1 MKQLKD
7 FTLRLIA
14 GANIMNIIVMLAVG
28 YSGGVNPASHH
39 FIGIV
44 GLSFPIFMAIN
55 MAFLVFWLCVRKRWA
70 LIPFVGFVLCYGPV
84 RAYLPLNVYKPVP
97 NDCIKVLAY
106 NILSW
111 GEMKP
116 DNPDLSIIDYIVRT
130 DADIVSLE
138 EASATSWVRE
148 KIDSALAQRYPHQ
161 DTVLS
166 ADKTDDIWLMSKYPI
181 VRKQRIDYETK
192 TNHSAAF
199 WLKRGNDTII
209 VVANHLQSTSLSMA
223 ERSQFRSFMY
233 GDINHETTR
242 TESQTLYR
250 KLGKATSE
258 RSYQIDYLVR
268 FVEAHKHTPLIMC
281 GDFNDS
287 PISYS
292 RQRMASVL
300 NDCYVESGNGP
311 GISYHRNAFYV
322 RIDHIFCSDH
332 FLPYDCKVDNSI
344 STSDHYPIVCWL
356 KLRK

>member
-84 RAYLPLNVYKPVP
+84 RAYWPLNVYKPVP

-116 DNPDLSIIDYIVRT
+116 DNPDLSIIDYIGKT
-130 DADIVSLE
+130 NADTVSLE
-138 EASATSWVRE
+138 EASAPAWVRE
-148 KIDSALAQRYPHQ
+148 KIDSALSQRYPHQ

-166 ADKTDDIWLMSKYPI
+166 ADKTDDIWLMSK
-181 VRKQRIDYETK
+181 
-192 TNHSAAF
+192 
-199 WLKRGNDTII
+199 
-209 VVANHLQSTSLSMA
+209 
-223 ERSQFRSFMY
+223 
-233 GDINHETTR
+233 
-242 TESQTLYR
+242 
-250 KLGKATSE
+250 
-258 RSYQIDYLVR
+258 
-268 FVEAHKHTPLIMC
+268 
-281 GDFNDS
+281 
-287 PISYS
+287 
-292 RQRMASVL
+292 
-300 NDCYVESGNGP
+300 
-311 GISYHRNAFYV
+311 
-322 RIDHIFCSDH
+322 
-332 FLPYDCKVDNSI
+332 
-344 STSDHYPIVCWL
+344 
-356 KLRK
+356 

>member
-1 MKQLKD
+1 
-7 FTLRLIA
+7 
-14 GANIMNIIVMLAVG
+14 MLAVG

-84 RAYLPLNVYKPVP
+84 RAYWPLNVYKPVP

-116 DNPDLSIIDYIVRT
+116 DNPDLSIIDYIGKT
-130 DADIVSLE
+130 NADIVSLE
-138 EASATSWVRE
+138 EASAPAWVRE
-148 KIDSALAQRYPHQ
+148 KIDSALSQRYPHQ

-181 VRKQRIDYETK
+181 VRKQRIDYESK

-199 WLKRGNDTII
+199 WLKRADDTII

-223 ERSQFRSFMY
+223 ERS
-233 GDINHETTR
+233 
-242 TESQTLYR
+242 
-250 KLGKATSE
+250 K
-258 RSYQIDYLVR
+258 QIDALVR
-268 FVEAHKHTPLIMC
+268 FVEAHKATPLIMC

-322 RIDHIFCSDH
+322 RIDYIFCSDH

-356 KLRK
+356 KLRKKT